1 MKNNY
6 FIIVLLFVL
15 ILTACENITGYIGRN
30 NIENS
35 IDRLNSN
42 YKKLENNSITKGSIK
57 EFKGH
62 SQHNAPDYVE
72 RVNNNYFDI
81 GYNSER
87 ANRIAKMI
95 NDFPEVKKST
105 IIITGNTALIGI
117 ETTEGLNEKEI
128 EKLKKQI
135 ENKVYSSDISLKNIG
150 ITSSSEIITRMN
162 KISNSIKNM
171 EPVNG
176 LANELSS
183 IIIETVPK
191 I

>member
-1 MKNNY
+1 
-6 FIIVLLFVL
+6 
-15 ILTACENITGYIGRN
+15 
-30 NIENS
+30 
-35 IDRLNSN
+35 
-42 YKKLENNSITKGSIK
+42 
-57 EFKGH
+57 
-62 SQHNAPDYVE
+62 
-72 RVNNNYFDI
+72 
-81 GYNSER
+81 
-87 ANRIAKMI
+87 MI